1 MKSRWGVDGAPVS
14 EESEEVRRRKLV
26 KNCSSSSL
34 VVGRQAGRSSR
45 DVHDGDVDSPE
56 VFTRPLPA
64 LPLVDGLLY
73 ACVLPELFVA
83 MRASARRSG
92 W

>member
-1 MKSRWGVDGAPVS
+1 MS

-64 LPLVDGLLY
+64 LPLVDALY